1 MAKIEDDRKFFL
13 FCEPLLEQKHG
24 FAINDEYTSL
34 VRMAMTEAKIG
45 KSNFKEPGVPEPI
58 FKVGNKHRG
67 THKTCDG
74 IISDQYDYQLKNGL
88 ITNCLCVYYLMWYR
102 LAICKQDWDKIKDLQ
117 RFYGRSQAQLQNMFD
132 NKKLY

>member
-1 MAKIEDDRKFFL
+1 MYEIEKSIQNQIKLLQSKGEFPFHFCFVVLFF
-13 FCEPLLEQKHG
+13 
-24 FAINDEYTSL
+24 
-34 VRMAMTEAKIG
+34 KIG